1 MKNRSYRIPGLV
13 TLVLLGITATAYT
26 SSAQFGQEN
35 AARKTQTINL
45 KLDHF
50 WCYIISQEQTTDPN
64 TAATLTDQFQTA
76 TVSIGTPLQFCNPV
90 QKTIG
95 TDVTPIVDVNDHLTM
110 YNLQNPAPLPTAQ
123 TLTATNQF
131 GSTQLT
137 VDKATTIMVPT
148 QKLLENL
155 RFPTRL
161 DHFLCYPVTAASIA
175 QTVSLIDQFQT
186 EDVTLEKPVLFCNP
200 VQKTI
205 LGQKTSRIQNPSA
218 HLLCYN
224 IRLPQSTTPRQ
235 VPMKNQIEA
244 DTFTVTTTQ
253 MVCAPSTKTLP

>member
-1 MKNRSYRIPGLV
+1 MKRHSYLIPSLV
-13 TLVLLGITATAYT
+13 ALVLLGIIAAAYS
-26 SSAQFGQEN
+26 SSANSGKRARGQ
-35 AARKTQTINL
+35 KTSL

-50 WCYIISQEQTTDPN
+50 WCYIISQEETANPATT
-64 TAATLTDQFQTA
+64 ATLTDQFQTA
-76 TVSIGTPLQFCNPV
+76 MVSIGTPLQFCNPV
-90 QKTIG
+90 TKTIG
-95 TDVTPIVDVNDHLTM
+95 TEVTPIVNENDHLTM
-110 YNLQNPAPLPTAQ
+110 YNLQNAAPLPTAQ

-131 GSTQLT
+131 GSQQLT

-200 VQKTI
+200 VEKTI
-205 LGQKTSRIQNPSA
+205 AGQKTTRI
-218 HLLCYN
+218 
-224 IRLPQSTTPRQ
+224 
-235 VPMKNQIEA
+235 
-244 DTFTVTTTQ
+244 
-253 MVCAPSTKTLP
+253 

>member
-1 MKNRSYRIPGLV
+1 MKSRSYRIPGLV
-13 TLVLLGITATAYT
+13 TLLLLGITAAAYT
-26 SSAQFGQEN
+26 SSAQFRQ
-35 AARKTQTINL
+35 ASAPQQKTSL

-50 WCYIISQEQTTDPN
+50 WCYIISQEETADPN
-64 TAATLTDQFQTA
+64 TPATLTDQFQTA
-76 TVSIGTPLQFCNPV
+76 MVSIGTPLQFCNPV
-90 QKTIG
+90 TKTIG
-95 TDVTPIVDVNDHLTM
+95 TEVTPIVNENDHLTM
-110 YNLQNPAPLPTAQ
+110 YNLQNAAPLPTAQ

-137 VDKATTIMVPT
+137 VDKATTLMVPT

-161 DHFLCYPVTAASIA
+161 DHFLCYQVTGPSIA
-175 QTVSLIDQFQT
+175 QPVSLTDQFQT

-200 VQKTI
+200 VEKSI
-205 LGQKTSRIQNPSA
+205 VGQKTTRIQNPSA

-224 IRLPQSTTPRQ
+224 IRLPQSTTSRQ
-235 VPMKNQIEA
+235 VPMQNQIEA